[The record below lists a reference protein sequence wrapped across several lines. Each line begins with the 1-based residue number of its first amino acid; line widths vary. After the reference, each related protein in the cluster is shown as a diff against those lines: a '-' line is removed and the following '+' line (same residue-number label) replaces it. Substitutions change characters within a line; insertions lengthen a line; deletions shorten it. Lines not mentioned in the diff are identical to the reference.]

1 MMMPMTVCG
10 RATAVRARG
19 GARGTRARARADARA
34 ARRRDVGTARAIQED
49 RGLSAMGGD
58 SNGDGDAFERRVRE
72 ALMEVRAARDAAAK
86 IKEDAAE
93 DASEESI
100 YEMKSLAIGELP
112 SVSEWLRE
120 GGLAATLSEGM
131 EARERFLMRACVACG
146 QAHLFEPAGDEIADD
161 GARAAAL
168 ASSLEILSKVETFYD
183 MIGGLIGY
191 QCTAMELCLE
201 SMTGEPAQVHS
212 DAQCDG
218 LDCLGVPGEVQL
230 HVPPGVDLRA
240 DNGAFAATAS
250 WSASR

>member
-1 MMMPMTVCG
+1 MRG
-10 RATAVRARG
+10 VRA
-19 GARGTRARARADARA
+19 GAF
-34 ARRRDVGTARAIQED
+34 V
-49 RGLSAMGGD
+49 
-58 SNGDGDAFERRVRE
+58 
-72 ALMEVRAARDAAAK
+72 
-86 IKEDAAE
+86 
-93 DASEESI
+93 
-100 YEMKSLAIGELP
+100 
-112 SVSEWLRE
+112 
-120 GGLAATLSEGM
+120 
-131 EARERFLMRACVACG
+131 
-146 QAHLFEPAGDEIADD
+146 EPAGDEIADD

-240 DNGAFAATAS
+240 NNGAFAATAS
-250 WSASR
+250 RWGLEELPKMAEIYPPAAPAIVSVWWTPKAAKVCPRRSCLTTDVLSSRVWCAI